1 LGSSLEKSGKASNTN
16 KTKNISEM
24 KRFALIGAAGY
35 IADRHM
41 KAIKETGNELICAT
55 DRFDVMGRIDAFF
68 PDAEFFLEHENFDK
82 YMDDLQMA
90 GKPIDYVS
98 ICTPNYMHP
107 SHIRFTLRNGANA
120 ICEKPLVIYPEDMHI
135 IKDIEAETG
144 KRVYTVLQLRYH
156 QTILALKKKIDEAG
170 DKIYDIDLSY
180 ITTRGKWY
188 FKSWKGDIT
197 KSGGVATNIGI
208 HFFDMI
214 TWIFGNVKKNV
225 VHLYDANKAAG
236 YLELDKARVRWF
248 LSLDADDLPEY
259 ATSRGMRTFRSIT
272 VDGDE
277 VEFSGGFTDLH
288 TITYQNIL
296 NGNGFGIEDARE
308 SIILTDYVRNTKPL
322 GLKGEYHPFLKS

>member
-1 LGSSLEKSGKASNTN
+1 
-16 KTKNISEM
+16 M

-41 KAIKETGNELICAT
+41 KAIKETGNTLVCAT
-55 DRFDVMGRIDAFF
+55 DRFDVMGRIDSFF
-68 PDAEFFLEHENFDK
+68 PEAEFFLEHENFDK
-82 YMDDLQMA
+82 YMDDLSMQ
-90 GKPIDYVS
+90 GNPIDYVS

-107 SHIRFTLRNGANA
+107 SHIRFALRNGADA

-156 QTILALKKKIDEAG
+156 QTILDLKKKIDEGG

-188 FKSWKGDIT
+188 FKSWKGDIQ

-208 HFFDMI
+208 HFFDML
-214 TWIFGNVKKNV
+214 TWIFGDVKENI
-225 VHLYDANKAAG
+225 VHMYEANKAAG
-236 YLELDKARVRWF
+236 FLQLDKARVRWF
-248 LSLDADDLPEY
+248 LSLDSNDLPPY
-259 ATSRGMRTFRSIT
+259 ATDRGMRTFRSIT

-296 NGNGFGIEDARE
+296 
-308 SIILTDYVRNTKPL
+308 
-322 GLKGEYHPFLKS
+322 